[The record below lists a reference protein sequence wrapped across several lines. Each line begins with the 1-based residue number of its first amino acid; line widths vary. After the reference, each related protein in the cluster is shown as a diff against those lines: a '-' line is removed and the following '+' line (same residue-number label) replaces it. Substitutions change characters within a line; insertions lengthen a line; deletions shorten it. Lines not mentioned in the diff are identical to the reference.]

1 MDREGFRNRLNQYK
15 KAREEN
21 PGLKYWEWKD
31 IPKYDE
37 GTNGVTLKE
46 KEDAFWR
53 GDTQKMAELVER
65 EGKQLT
71 YVTPQSNM
79 DEVVITANKPKQN
92 QYSELDFAKDVAGF
106 VPVLGDV
113 VDIYDAGKSLYNGNY
128 SQAALLGAGLL
139 LPNWLEKGGKY
150 LYKGIRNNWRRFKRN
165 FNMPTTQNNNYM
177 LGERISQIANRIAH
191 NEVRKSGIAEYVQ
204 TPFFD
209 KNSIE
214 QAKMQYAN
222 AQQRN
227 AQSAK
232 EAIKKVQLRN
242 IGKFTPSQLKE
253 INEIFKEDPR
263 YADFIS
269 SHPELNPLDIE
280 TVDRFVTKQ
289 NSFIRGVYSD
299 QDNDELIKSMMT
311 ENISDS
317 SKKKGGDRLGTNAT
331 GIYVSNSGE
340 IADRF
345 QRTSQGSVRSD
356 IALLHK
362 KAATDINTP
371 IKERLAAERRRIF
384 PYDIVPGSDKL
395 SYQSLVDLGYVAKEA
410 QYTTRLGNKLP
421 GYERAYISK
430 ELDIPNLEI
439 NDLQTTKTNL
449 KDKKG
454 RWGIGGVQSVP
465 ELEDQLFDGL
475 NIGTSYGDF
484 LHFMRALK
492 SPNLTISKYNKDY
505 GDKVY
510 DKRIELHN
518 LFTDQVNKHIAIK
531 NKILKNPYL
540 KTAQNVYLN
549 RAPIFGISGTL
560 GITGAS
566 IYGIMNSPWA
576 KSRDRFSDAMDDDEF
591 AEYFRKSSISAN
603 DYSSSTDYINA
614 IIEEWN
620 KQNPNKQFAEGG
632 EVESD
637 PLEVLERSK
646 PKVAGIPINDKP
658 LSGTDPIGEAMMW
671 GLGGGA
677 ASVALRS
684 LFPTYGATAG
694 WLAFGD
700 NNKENVLIVPNN
712 VNKSKLPVA
721 KDLVNYD
728 VKEFFENDVVPRDV
742 IYPIESKQSFL
753 NDANFMYDIYPES
766 HFEQN
771 VAGYYDNINKKVV
784 VNNLYAGDQKSIN
797 RIGTHEF
804 GHKYNDQFELDD
816 PHKRILNNAYT
827 VEENKIGRT
836 ARGARRTNEKRET
849 NKNIRYDMYVE
860 LQEKLGRS
868 PSPSEVDDFIDSLSD
883 REILRRVRNS
893 NMYGSAYFES
903 INERAQRIKQ
913 PIGTYTRTRA
923 SKIRKA
929 LKQVAMNERSKDN
942 QNYA

>member
-1 MDREGFRNRLNQYK
+1 MDREGFRNRLKQYK

-21 PGLKYWEWKD
+21 PGLKYWEWKS

-37 GTNGVTLKE
+37 GGKVIPTQEEYIAEQIAARKAAALEKSLSRTMPRVPQGIKIGERWNPVTK
-46 KEDAFWR
+46 KVEDIHECGPSCAYTFSDNYGQNWM
-53 GDTQKMAELVER
+53 GSEDF
-65 EGKQLT
+65 
-71 YVTPQSNM
+71 
-79 DEVVITANKPKQN
+79 KQN
-92 QYSELDFAKDVAGF
+92 HANYGWKQVPWEQRQPGNAVLIVDDSGTAKHTMM
-106 VPVLGDV
+106 
-113 VDIYDAGKSLYNGNY
+113 YDS
-128 SQAALLGAGLL
+128 
-139 LPNWLEKGGKY
+139 
-150 LYKGIRNNWRRFKRN
+150 
-165 FNMPTTQNNNYM
+165 
-177 LGERISQIANRIAH
+177 
-191 NEVRKSGIAEYVQ
+191 
-204 TPFFD
+204 D
-209 KNSIE
+209 
-214 QAKMQYAN
+214 N
-222 AQQRN
+222 AQGQPLFN
-227 AQSAK
+227 HSNGGHDESA
-232 EAIKKVQLRN
+232 
-242 IGKFTPSQLKE
+242 
-253 INEIFKEDPR
+253 
-263 YADFIS
+263 
-269 SHPELNPLDIE
+269 
-280 TVDRFVTKQ
+280 
-289 NSFIRGVYSD
+289 IR
-299 QDNDELIKSMMT
+299 
-311 ENISDS
+311 
-317 SKKKGGDRLGTNAT
+317 
-331 GIYVSNSGE
+331 
-340 IADRF
+340 
-345 QRTSQGSVRSD
+345 
-356 IALLHK
+356 K
-362 KAATDINTP
+362 KA
-371 IKERLAAERRRIF
+371 
-384 PYDIVPGSDKL
+384 
-395 SYQSLVDLGYVAKEA
+395 
-410 QYTTRLGNKLP
+410 
-421 GYERAYISK
+421 
-430 ELDIPNLEI
+430 
-439 NDLQTTKTNL
+439 
-449 KDKKG
+449 
-454 RWGIGGVQSVP
+454 
-465 ELEDQLFDGL
+465 
-475 NIGTSYGDF
+475 
-484 LHFMRALK
+484 
-492 SPNLTISKYNKDY
+492 KYP
-505 GDKVY
+505 
-510 DKRIELHN
+510 H
-518 LFTDQVNKHIAIK
+518 H
-531 NKILKNPYL
+531 NPYL
-540 KTAQNVYLN
+540 TYEFV
-549 RAPIFGISGTL
+549 GTPADSTQW
-560 GITGAS
+560 INDYKK
-566 IYGIMNSPWA
+566 IYG
-576 KSRDRFSDAMDDDEF
+576 
-591 AEYFRKSSISAN
+591 
-603 DYSSSTDYINA
+603 
-614 IIEEWN
+614 
-620 KQNPNKQFAEGG
+620 FAEGG
-632 EVESD
+632 EVLEQYYAPKTVEGILAKTAIQLADPTGVSSYPDVWYSGKKFLNSPSWSNLKDVGINTLSALPLIGKVTAPFKAAKMAKLLAHIEDANALVKGVENANRLNKVIDTVSELLPVVRRGAEKVQDVTSALVTNPIFDYMTNRNKFDLVRNYRNMNAAVDAVNISNNTADVAQGIESLIGYSEGGEVEPD

>member
-1 MDREGFRNRLNQYK
+1 MDRNGFRNRMKQYK

-21 PGLKYWEWKD
+21 PGLKYWEWKQ
-31 IPKYDE
+31 KYDSAPQPDSMPGQSQPDQPTVAPQPLDDRAHRWDNE
-37 GTNGVTLKE
+37 HYVDPVNTTFDADKYRSWKE
-46 KEDAFWR
+46 PA
-53 GDTQKMAELVER
+53 QKTF
-65 EGKQLT
+65 GKR
-71 YVTPQSNM
+71 V
-79 DEVVITANKPKQN
+79 
-92 QYSELDFAKDVAGF
+92 
-106 VPVLGDV
+106 
-113 VDIYDAGKSLYNGNY
+113 
-128 SQAALLGAGLL
+128 
-139 LPNWLEKGGKY
+139 
-150 LYKGIRNNWRRFKRN
+150 
-165 FNMPTTQNNNYM
+165 
-177 LGERISQIANRIAH
+177 
-191 NEVRKSGIAEYVQ
+191 
-204 TPFFD
+204 
-209 KNSIE
+209 
-214 QAKMQYAN
+214 
-222 AQQRN
+222 
-227 AQSAK
+227 
-232 EAIKKVQLRN
+232 
-242 IGKFTPSQLKE
+242 KFTYRDFMKT
-253 INEIFKEDPR
+253 
-263 YADFIS
+263 ADVKHMKF
-269 SHPELNPLDIE
+269 L
-280 TVDRFVTKQ
+280 
-289 NSFIRGVYSD
+289 
-299 QDNDELIKSMMT
+299 
-311 ENISDS
+311 
-317 SKKKGGDRLGTNAT
+317 
-331 GIYVSNSGE
+331 
-340 IADRF
+340 
-345 QRTSQGSVRSD
+345 
-356 IALLHK
+356 
-362 KAATDINTP
+362 
-371 IKERLAAERRRIF
+371 
-384 PYDIVPGSDKL
+384 
-395 SYQSLVDLGYVAKEA
+395 QSIG
-410 QYTTRLGNKLP
+410 RLGNMLKGTSIFSEVVQNLFP
-421 GYERAYISK
+421 SEESERIEDLRVK
-430 ELDIPNLEI
+430 MDKQNKWLTGQEDIP
-439 NDLQTTKTNL
+439 
-449 KDKKG
+449 
-454 RWGIGGVQSVP
+454 
-465 ELEDQLFDGL
+465 
-475 NIGTSYGDF
+475 
-484 LHFMRALK
+484 M
-492 SPNLTISKYNKDY
+492 
-505 GDKVY
+505 Y
-510 DKRIELHN
+510 D
-518 LFTDQVNKHIAIK
+518 
-531 NKILKNPYL
+531 
-540 KTAQNVYLN
+540 
-549 RAPIFGISGTL
+549 
-560 GITGAS
+560 
-566 IYGIMNSPWA
+566 
-576 KSRDRFSDAMDDDEF
+576 
-591 AEYFRKSSISAN
+591 
-603 DYSSSTDYINA
+603 
-614 IIEEWN
+614 
-620 KQNPNKQFAEGG
+620 EGG
-632 EVESD
+632 EVEPD

-646 PKVAGIPINDKP
+646 PKIAGIPINDKP

-903 INERAQRIKQ
+903 ISERAQRIKQ